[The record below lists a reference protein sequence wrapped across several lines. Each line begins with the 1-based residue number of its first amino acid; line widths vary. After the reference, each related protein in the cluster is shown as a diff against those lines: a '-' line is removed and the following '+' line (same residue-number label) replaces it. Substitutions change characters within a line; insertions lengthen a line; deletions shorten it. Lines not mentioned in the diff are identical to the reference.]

1 LPVFLRLHQE
11 FLPDCVG
18 RDLPKDSLQRRYSEV
33 IQWAE
38 DGRSGFAMKPSYV
51 DVKKLAAKKSLNLF
65 KSWAPKMREL
75 RSSSLA
81 PEWDFVRAA
90 SVLEM

>member
-1 LPVFLRLHQE
+1 LPVFLQLDQE
-11 FLPDCVG
+11 FLLDCVG
-18 RDLPKDSLQRRYSEV
+18 RDLPKDSLQGRYIEV
-33 IQWAE
+33 IQWAG
-38 DGRSGFAMKPSYV
+38 DGRSGFAMKPLYV
-51 DVKKLAAKKSLNLF
+51 DVKRCAVKKSLNLF

-81 PEWDFVRAA
+81 QEWGFVRAA

>member
-1 LPVFLRLHQE
+1 
-11 FLPDCVG
+11 
-18 RDLPKDSLQRRYSEV
+18 
-33 IQWAE
+33 
-38 DGRSGFAMKPSYV
+38 MKPSYV

>member
-1 LPVFLRLHQE
+1 LPVFLQLDQE

-18 RDLPKDSLQRRYSEV
+18 RDSPKNSLQRRYSEV
-33 IQWAE
+33 IQWAG
-38 DGRSGFAMKPSYV
+38 DGKSGFAMKPLYV
-51 DVKKLAAKKSLNLF
+51 DVKRCAVKKSLNLF

-81 PEWDFVRAA
+81 QEWDFVRAA